1 MVCIKEQ
8 NSPGLLF
15 INDITLF
22 SSFHEP
28 YDMAHIDTETFL
40 FGYVYRKTNRNT
52 LRNALR
58 ILLKSNPY

>member
-1 MVCIKEQ
+1 MIY
-8 NSPGLLF
+8 G
-15 INDITLF
+15 
-22 SSFHEP
+22 P
-28 YDMAHIDTETFL
+28 YHMAHIDTETFL